1 MLSREFMALPKQMRL
16 KGHRTFRYIHKNS
29 RKYYGKLMDFKI
41 SKSCPQILISHKNH
55 SFQNNFKLAITISK
69 KVSKKSVIR
78 NKIRRMLHECFLK
91 NFKNDYNHIPYWV
104 LVNLKNGNFY
114 NYESE
119 LIKEFQTLLLKI
131 GLLK

>member
-1 MLSREFMALPKQMRL
+1 
-16 KGHRTFRYIHKNS
+16 
-29 RKYYGKLMDFKI
+29 MDFKI
-41 SKSCPQILISHKNH
+41 AKSCPEILFSHKNY
-55 SFQNNFKLAITISK
+55 SINNNFKLAITVSK